1 MKNVNQ
7 EGLNELSQVELSQ
20 IDGGDSFFKVLDDI
34 IEDNT
39 VKGLRPFKYFE

>member
-20 IDGGDSFFKVLDDI
+20 IDGGSFFKVLDDF